1 MFLAIKDYPP
11 MLAQAYRTLKPGGYV
26 ELSELGVTPE
36 GTNQNYP
43 PPFQIFRWLD
53 LYDEAMK
60 KMGFNSRVAHAFKN
74 MLTDAGFVDVV
85 ERKFEVPWGAWPK
98 DRRGKAIGLW
108 HLEQLKQGLQG
119 IVMGLFTRSLGWTPS
134 EVEVF
139 LVELRKPLDDK
150 SYQLLDHAYVVCG
163 RKPQESGAAN

>member
-1 MFLAIKDYPP
+1 MSINIESLFVLTSS
-11 MLAQAYRTLKPGGYV
+11 RTLKPGGYV
-26 ELSELGVTPE
+26 ELSELGATPE

-108 HLEQLKQGLQG
+108 HLGLCPR
-119 IVMGLFTRSLGWTPS
+119 T
-134 EVEVF
+134 
-139 LVELRKPLDDK
+139 
-150 SYQLLDHAYVVCG
+150 Y
-163 RKPQESGAAN
+163 ESHF